1 VSDQDQKDIEATKA
15 PLMEHLI
22 ELRRRLIWSLG
33 AVAIA
38 FAVCFYFSRPLYNL
52 LLWPYR
58 LAAGVDTP
66 IEMIYTAPQEFF
78 FTEMKLA
85 LFGAIFIAFP
95 VIASQIYMFV
105 APGLYRSERKAF
117 LPFLAATPILF
128 LLGASLVYFV
138 VMPLAMTFFLSMQ
151 QSGDNQVHI
160 QLTARVSEYLSLIMT
175 LILAFGIC
183 FQLPVLLTLLAR
195 AGLITAAQLKAKRR
209 IAILI
214 AFIVAAVLTPPD
226 PLSQISLALPTIAL
240 YELSIFAV
248 KLAEKRHAASTASA
262 KPAAKAPGKPAGKP
276 A

>member
-1 VSDQDQKDIEATKA
+1 MSQEDIEATKA

-22 ELRRRLIWSLG
+22 ELRRRLVWSML
-33 AVAIA
+33 ATAIA
-38 FAVCFYFSRPLYNL
+38 FAVCFYFARDLYNF

-85 LFGAIFIAFP
+85 LFGALFLAFP

-105 APGLYRSERKAF
+105 APGLYRGERQAF
-117 LPFLAATPILF
+117 LPFLVATPILF
-128 LLGASLVYFV
+128 LAGAALVYFV
-138 VMPLAMTFFLSMQ
+138 VMPLAMTFFLSQ
-151 QSGDNQVHI
+151 QQTGDAQVHI
-160 QLTARVSEYLSLIMT
+160 QLTARVSEYLSLIMA

-195 AGLITAAQLKAKRR
+195 AGLITAAQLQAKRR
-209 IAILI
+209 YAILI

-226 PLSQISLALPTIAL
+226 PLSQISLAIPTILL
-240 YELSIFAV
+240 YELSIFSV
-248 KLAEKRHAASTASA
+248 RLAEKRHAASTATAAPKSA
-262 KPAAKAPGKPAGKP
+262 GKKAGKP